1 MYQRILVPVDG
12 SDTSN
17 RGLDEA
23 IKIASMTHGKLML
36 MHAIDDLSFSFALQ
50 TSIAYAN
57 DWQAFMRQDGEAIL
71 ERARAR
77 AGAAGVEAEVTLSDR
92 YARPVHERIADEAN
106 RWDADL
112 IVIGTHGRRG
122 LQRVLM
128 GSAAEGVLR
137 LATKPVLLVRSVE
150 TEAATRPMAQQS
162 TDIASPVT

>member
-12 SDTSN
+12 SATSN

-23 IKIASMTHGKLML
+23 IKVASMTHGKLLL

-50 TSIAYAN
+50 ASMAYTN
-57 DWQAFMRQDGEAIL
+57 DWHEFMRQDGEAIL
-71 ERARAR
+71 ERARAK
-77 AGAAGVEAEVTLSDR
+77 AEAAGVVAEVTLSDR

-137 LATKPVLLVRSVE
+137 LASKPVLLVRSPESDAVAQE
-150 TEAATRPMAQQS
+150 TSRQTAEV
-162 TDIASPVT
+162 AS